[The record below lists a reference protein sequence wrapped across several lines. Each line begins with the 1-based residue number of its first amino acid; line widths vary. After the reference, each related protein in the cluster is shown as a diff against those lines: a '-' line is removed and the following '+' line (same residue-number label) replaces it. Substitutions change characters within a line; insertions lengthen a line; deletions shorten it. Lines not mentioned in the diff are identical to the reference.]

1 MLHLY
6 YKKVKPEQKPG
17 KLENL
22 YIQITRHFSGIS
34 FLSSILIGNKTRD
47 MQIAEKR
54 IVLVTGAT
62 GGLGT
67 AMCKKLHHDGY
78 TVVANYRNEEK
89 ATQWQQQLKDEGYDI
104 AIYHGDVADF
114 ESTGQMVQRIVAEIG
129 NIDVLVNNAGIT
141 KDGAFRKMSY
151 ENWRAVL
158 STNLDSV
165 FNCTR
170 HVINPMIDKGFG
182 RIINIS
188 SVNGQR
194 GQFGQ
199 SNYSAAKAGMHGFT
213 KTLAMEVATKG
224 ITVNTI
230 SPGYIG
236 TDMVMAV
243 KEDVRNMI
251 IAQIPMGRLGGTEE
265 VAYLVSFLA
274 SDHASFITG
283 ANMSINGGQHVY

>member
-1 MLHLY
+1 MS
-6 YKKVKPEQKPG
+6 V
-17 KLENL
+17 
-22 YIQITRHFSGIS
+22 S
-34 FLSSILIGNKTRD
+34 
-47 MQIAEKR
+47 EKR
-54 IVLVTGAT
+54 VVLVTGAT

-67 AMCKKLHHDGY
+67 AMCKKLYDDGY
-78 TVVANYRNEEK
+78 IVVANYRNEEK
-89 ATQWQQQLKDEGYDI
+89 AKEWQKHLHNDGYDI
-104 AIYHGDVADF
+104 NIYYADVADF
-114 ESTGQMVQRIVAEIG
+114 DSCGQMIDKIAAEIG
-129 NIDVLVNNAGIT
+129 HVDVLVNNAGIT

-151 ENWRAVL
+151 ENWRAVMA
-158 STNLDSV
+158 TNLDSV

-170 HVINPMIDKGFG
+170 HVINHMIEKGFG

-199 SNYSAAKAGMHGFT
+199 ANYSAAKAGMHGFT
-213 KTLAMEVATKG
+213 KTLAMEVANKG
-224 ITVNTI
+224 VTVNTI

-243 KEDVRNMI
+243 KEEVRNQI
-251 IAQIPMGRLGGTEE
+251 IAQIPIGRLGGTEE

-274 SDHASFITG
+274 SEHANFITG